1 MRTTILSAPL
11 FSLVL
16 MLASCGEMAPGD
28 NAPSSTPAP
37 AQAMAG
43 EAVSLHEDNTTPAPF
58 AITAH
63 GAFDEPWAM
72 AFEPGTG
79 RIAITEKQG
88 AAKLVDPATGRVL
101 PISGIPTVAY
111 GGQGGMGDI
120 AFAPDYAT
128 SRNIYLSW
136 AEAGTGAAR
145 RAVVGRGQLACA
157 ADACSVTGLSVIWRQ
172 SPEIESA
179 GHFSHKIAFSP
190 DGRYLFIASG
200 ERMQGA
206 PAQDLSGNLGKIVR
220 LNLDG
225 TPASGNPFADR
236 GGVSAEIWSYGHR
249 NIYGLHFDAS
259 GQLWDLEHG
268 PRGGDE
274 LNRVERAANYGWPER
289 SNGDDYDGDV
299 IPDHSADDGF
309 TKPAISWNP
318 VIAPGDFVFYNGS
331 AFSAWRGNVIAANLG
346 VGTLVRVAIG
356 ADGRTASEAERWR
369 FPRRLRDISEAADGT
384 IWLIEDGPG
393 GRLLHL
399 TPTP

>member
-1 MRTTILSAPL
+1 
-11 FSLVL
+11 

-37 AQAMAG
+37 APAPGASVAG
-43 EAVSLHEDNTTPAPF
+43 EAVSLHADNTTPAPF
-58 AITAH
+58 TITAH
-63 GAFDEPWAM
+63 GAFDEPWAVSL
-72 AFEPGTG
+72 EPGTG
-79 RIAITEKQG
+79 RLFITGKQG
-88 AAKLVDPATGRVL
+88 AAWLFDPASGQRLTV
-101 PISGIPTVAY
+101 SGIPTVAY

-120 AFAPDYAT
+120 AFAPDYDT
-128 SRNIYLSW
+128 SRTIYLSW

-145 RAVVGRGQLACA
+145 RAVVGRGQLACTA
-157 ADACSVTGLSVIWRQ
+157 GACSVTGLSVIWRQ

-179 GHFSHKIAFSP
+179 GHFSHKITFSP

-225 TPASGNPFADR
+225 TPAAGNPFADR
-236 GGVSAEIWSYGHR
+236 GGVSAQIWSYGHR
-249 NIYGLHFDAS
+249 NLYGLHFDAQ

-274 LNRVERAANYGWPER
+274 LNMVERAANYGWPER

-309 TKPAISWNP
+309 SKPAISWNP
-318 VIAPGDFVFYNGS
+318 VIAPGDFIFYRGE
-331 AFSAWRGNVIAANLG
+331 AFSGWTSNVISANLG
-346 VGTLVRVAIG
+346 VGTLVRVAIN
-356 ADGRTASEAERWR
+356 ANGRTASEIERWR
-369 FPRRLRDISEAADGT
+369 FPRRLRDIVEAADGT

-399 TPTP
+399 TPTR

>member
-1 MRTTILSAPL
+1 MT
-11 FSLVL
+11 
-16 MLASCGEMAPGD
+16 GEP
-28 NAPSSTPAP
+28 
-37 AQAMAG
+37 
-43 EAVSLHEDNTTPAPF
+43 VSLPAENTTPAPF
-58 AITAH
+58 AIASV
-63 GAFDEPWAM
+63 GAFNEPWAL

-79 RIAITEKQG
+79 RIFITEKPG
-88 AAKLVDPATGRVL
+88 GAKLVDPASGRAINVGGM
-101 PISGIPTVAY
+101 PEVAY

-120 AFAPDYAT
+120 AFAPDYTA

-136 AEAGTGAAR
+136 AEQGTGNAR
-145 RAVVGRGQLACA
+145 RAVVGRGQLACT
-157 ADACSVTGLSVIWRQ
+157 ADACNVTGLRVIWRQ

-179 GHFSHKIAFSP
+179 GHFSHKITFSP
-190 DGRYLFIASG
+190 DGRHMFIASG

-206 PAQDLSGNLGKIVR
+206 PAQDLGANLGKVVR

-318 VIAPGDFVFYNGS
+318 VIAPGDFVFY
-331 AFSAWRGNVIAANLG
+331 RGNAFAGWQGNIIAANLG
-346 VGTLVRVAIG
+346 VGTLVRVAINP
-356 ADGRTASEAERWR
+356 DGRTAREVERWR
-369 FPRRLRDISEAADGT
+369 FPRRLRDIAEGSDGS
-384 IWLIEDGPG
+384 IWLVEDGPD

-399 TPTP
+399 TPAR